1 MKIDEL
7 DFDTEF
13 EFQSE
18 EEAEDVLNCIIEE
31 IGKQAETEDNCDAI
45 INPLKVKAVL
55 YACKAL
61 KYLTRGTGA
70 KVTYKLNEPYK
81 SMGSVSVVGKDL
93 SFCDSEGF
101 VAAAKLASNL
111 NIYPKTNGTTQ
122 IDFTFHGLTQVI

>member
-1 MKIDEL
+1 MNIDRL
-7 DFDTEF
+7 DFETEF
-13 EFQSE
+13 ISE
-18 EEAEDVLNCIIEE
+18 EEANTMLNSIIEE
-31 IGKQAETEDNCDAI
+31 IGKEAEIEDNQDAI
-45 INPLKVKAVL
+45 IVPNKVRAVL
-55 YACKAL
+55 YTCKVL

-122 IDFTFHGLTQVI
+122 IDFTFHGLTHVI